1 MLYISVAAN
10 FSCAADGDPEP
21 TVQWYWDGVLIEGAT
36 DWDYSFNYI
45 NESSEGLVLIFIA
58 CLICIPCFW
67 CVYAGSFNCIAT
79 NSAGSASSSSVQLI
93 VKDIPSITVNP
104 VSWQAASPGETA
116 VFNCDAM
123 GALVG

>member
-1 MLYISVAAN
+1 M
-10 FSCAADGDPEP
+10 
-21 TVQWYWDGVLIEGAT
+21 
-36 DWDYSFNYI
+36 
-45 NESSEGLVLIFIA
+45 
-58 CLICIPCFW
+58 

-104 VSWQAASPGETA
+104 VSWQPASPGETA
-116 VFNCDAM
+116 VFNCSSV